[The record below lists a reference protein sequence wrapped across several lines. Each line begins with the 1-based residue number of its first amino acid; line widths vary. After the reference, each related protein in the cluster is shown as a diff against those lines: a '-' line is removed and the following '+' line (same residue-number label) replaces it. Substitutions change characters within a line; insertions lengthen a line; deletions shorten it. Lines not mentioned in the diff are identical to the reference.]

1 MRPEI
6 KPMKTAAETALAE
19 AFAAVG
25 SKLPGDRRIA
35 ERRAAAFQAF
45 DALGLPH
52 RRVEEWKYT
61 DLRALIREAKPL
73 AAAPDAQAKRRA
85 KGAGALLAGI
95 GARRITFV
103 DGAFV
108 AELSD
113 LVALEPG
120 LSIAPMAKALA
131 ESDPLV
137 ASRLGAIV
145 PTDDV
150 AVALNTAFMGDGALV
165 HIDRDARLE
174 RPIHL
179 VFAFGSDTASARF
192 TRSLVVAEEGAQ
204 ATLIESHEGPDGI
217 DYQVNTALELFVGDR
232 AHVDHVKI
240 GTEGARAIHV
250 STLMA
255 SIGAHARLRDLVF
268 TTGGALVRNQLF
280 VRFAGEGATLALNGA
295 NLIKG
300 RQHVDNT
307 LVVDHA
313 VPGGFSRELNKSV
326 LDGESRSVFQ
336 GKIIVRPGA
345 QKTDGKMMAQA
356 LLLSENAEADNKPE
370 LEIFAD
376 DVQCGHG
383 ATAGALD
390 QNLLFYLKARG
401 IPQAEA
407 EALLIQAFVGEA
419 IETLEHEGVKDALMG
434 AAAEWLG
441 SRKQ

>member
-19 AFAAVG
+19 AFAAVRA
-25 SKLPGDRRIA
+25 KLPGD
-35 ERRAAAFQAF
+35 
-45 DALGLPH
+45 
-52 RRVEEWKYT
+52 
-61 DLRALIREAKPL
+61 
-73 AAAPDAQAKRRA
+73 
-85 KGAGALLAGI
+85 
-95 GARRITFV
+95 RRITFV

-204 ATLIESHEGPDGI
+204 SPLIESHAGPDGI

-240 GTEGARAIHV
+240 GIEGARAIHV

-268 TTGGALVRNQLF
+268 TTRGALVRNQLF

-295 NLIKG
+295 NLITG

-307 LVVDHA
+307 LAVDYA

-326 LDGESRSVFQ
+326 LDGES
-336 GKIIVRPGA
+336 
-345 QKTDGKMMAQA
+345 
-356 LLLSENAEADNKPE
+356 
-370 LEIFAD
+370 
-376 DVQCGHG
+376 
-383 ATAGALD
+383 
-390 QNLLFYLKARG
+390 
-401 IPQAEA
+401 
-407 EALLIQAFVGEA
+407 
-419 IETLEHEGVKDALMG
+419 
-434 AAAEWLG
+434 
-441 SRKQ
+441 

>member
-6 KPMKTAAETALAE
+6 KPMKTAAEAALAE
-19 AFAAVG
+19 AFAAVRAT
-25 SKLPGDRRIA
+25 LPGDRRIA

-45 DALGLPH
+45 DGLGLPH

-73 AAAPDAQAKRRA
+73 ASVPAGQATRRA
-85 KGAGALLAGI
+85 KCAGQLLAGM
-95 GARRITFV
+95 GALRITSV
-103 DGAFV
+103 AGAFV

-131 ESDPLV
+131 EGDPLV
-137 ASRLGAIV
+137 VSRLGAIV

-165 HIDRDARLE
+165 RVDRNARLD

-179 VFAFGSDTASARF
+179 VFVFGSDSASAAF
-192 TRSLVVAEEGAQ
+192 TRSLIVVGEGAQ
-204 ATLIESHEGPDGI
+204 ATVIESHEGPAGI
-217 DYQVNTALELFVGDR
+217 DYQVNTALELLVGDH

-240 GTEGARAIHV
+240 GTEGAQAIHV

-268 TTGGALVRNQLF
+268 TTVRALGRSQLF
-280 VRFAGEGATLALNGA
+280 VRFAGECAPLALNGA
-295 NLIKG
+295 TLIKG

-313 VPGGFSRELNKSV
+313 VPGGFSRELNKAV

-336 GKIIVRPGA
+336 GKIIMRPVA

-390 QNLLFYLKARG
+390 QNLLFYLKTRG

-407 EALLIQAFVGEA
+407 EALLIQAFVAEA
-419 IETLEHEGVKDALMG
+419 IETPPHEGVRDALIE
-434 AAAEWLG
+434 A
-441 SRKQ
+441 R

>member
-1 MRPEI
+1 MRAEI
-6 KPMKTAAETALAE
+6 KPMKTAAEAALAE
-19 AFAAVG
+19 AFAAVR
-25 SKLPGDRRIA
+25 SKLPGDRGIA
-35 ERRAAAFQAF
+35 ERRVAAFEAF
-45 DALGLPH
+45 DARGLPH

-61 DLRALIREAKPL
+61 DLRALMREAKPL
-73 AAAPDAQAKRRA
+73 AAPPDHKAKQRA
-85 KGAGALLAGI
+85 KSAGKLLAGI
-95 GARRITFV
+95 SARRITFV

-113 LVALEPG
+113 PGGLEPG
-120 LSIAPMAKALA
+120 LNIMPMAKALA
-131 ESDPLV
+131 EGDPLI
-137 ASRLGAIV
+137 ASRLGTAV
-145 PTDDV
+145 STDDV

-165 HIDRDARLE
+165 HIARNTRLD

-179 VFAFGSDTASARF
+179 VFAFVSDTAAASF
-192 TRSLVVAEEGAQ
+192 TRSLVVVEDGAQ
-204 ATLIESHEGPDGI
+204 ATLIESHEGPDGV
-217 DYQVNTALELFVGDR
+217 DYQVNAALELMVGDH
-232 AHVDHVKI
+232 AQVDHVKI
-240 GTEGARAIHV
+240 GTEGARAMHV
-250 STLMA
+250 STLLA
-255 SIGAHARLRDLVF
+255 SIGAHARLRDLVY
-268 TTGGALVRNQLF
+268 TTGGSVVRNQLF
-280 VRFAGEGATLALNGA
+280 VRFSGESANLNLNGA
-295 NLIKG
+295 SLIKG

-313 VPGGFSRELNKSV
+313 VPGGFSRELSKSV
-326 LDGESRSVFQ
+326 LDDESRSVFQ

-390 QNLLFYLKARG
+390 QNLLFYLRARG

-419 IETLEHEGVKDALMG
+419 IEMTEHPGVKDALMG
-434 AAAEWLG
+434 AAAEWLR
-441 SRKQ
+441 SRK

>member
-1 MRPEI
+1 MRAEI

-35 ERRAAAFQAF
+35 ERRAAAFQSF
-45 DALGLPH
+45 DARGLPH

-73 AAAPDAQAKRRA
+73 AAAPDARAKQRAKR
-85 KGAGALLAGI
+85 AGTLLAGI

-113 LVALEPG
+113 LAALEPG
-120 LSIAPMAKALA
+120 LSIVPMAKALA
-131 ESDPLV
+131 ESDALV
-137 ASRLGAIV
+137 ASRLGVIV

-165 HIDRDARLE
+165 RIGRDTKLE

-179 VFAFGSDTASARF
+179 VFAFGSDTASAMF

-217 DYQVNTALELFVGDR
+217 DYQVNTALELFVGDH
-232 AHVDHVKI
+232 AHLDHVKI
-240 GTEGARAIHV
+240 GIEGARAIHV

-280 VRFAGEGATLALNGA
+280 VRFAGEGATLGLNGA

-390 QNLLFYLKARG
+390 RNLLFYLKARG

-419 IETLEHEGVKDALMG
+419 IETLEHEGVKEALMG
-434 AAAEWLG
+434 AAAEWLR
-441 SRKQ
+441 SRE

>member
-1 MRPEI
+1 MMRAEI
-6 KPMKTAAETALAE
+6 KPMKTAAEAALAE

-35 ERRAAAFQAF
+35 ERRAAAFQSF
-45 DALGLPH
+45 DERGLPH

-73 AAAPDAQAKRRA
+73 AAPPDAQARQRA
-85 KGAGALLAGI
+85 KNAGKLLAGI
-95 GARRITFV
+95 EARRITLV

-120 LSIAPMAKALA
+120 LTILPMAKALA
-131 ESDPLV
+131 EGDPLI
-137 ASRLGAIV
+137 ASRLGAAV
-145 PTDDV
+145 STDDV
-150 AVALNTAFMGDGALV
+150 AVALNTAFMGDGAL
-165 HIDRDARLE
+165 IRIARNAKLV

-179 VFAFGSDTASARF
+179 VFAFGSNTASAAF
-192 TRSLVVAEEGAQ
+192 TRSLVVVEDGAQ

-217 DYQVNTALELFVGDR
+217 DYQVNTALELFVGEH
-232 AHVDHVKI
+232 AQVDHVKI
-240 GTEGARAIHV
+240 GTEGTLAIHV
-250 STLMA
+250 STLMT

-268 TTGGALVRNQLF
+268 TTGGAVVRNQLF

-401 IPQAEA
+401 IPTAEA

-419 IETLEHEGVKDALMG
+419 IEMLEHEGVKDALTG
-434 AAAEWLG
+434 AASEWLR
-441 SRKQ
+441 SRK